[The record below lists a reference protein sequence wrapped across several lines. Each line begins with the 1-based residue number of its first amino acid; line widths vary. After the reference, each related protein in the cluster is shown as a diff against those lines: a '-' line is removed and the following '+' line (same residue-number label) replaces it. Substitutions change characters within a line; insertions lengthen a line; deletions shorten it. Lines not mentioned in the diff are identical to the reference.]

1 MFSLP
6 PYPATGM
13 VAASLALLKPGGCM
27 VELGKRD
34 IWVHGR
40 PAQERPDVRYNL
52 LAIDFLPPEQLGSL
66 LSVVRRAPGG
76 RQDSGRA
83 VGNMETFGNQAELQR
98 SGRASGNRVSNRDQR
113 ELQVRGRA
121 SEIRESF
128 R

>member
-1 MFSLP
+1 
-6 PYPATGM
+6 M

-66 LSVVRRAPGG
+66 LSVVRRTLGEKG
-76 RQDSGRA
+76 ER
-83 VGNMETFGNQAELQR
+83 F
-98 SGRASGNRVSNRDQR
+98 RDRR
-113 ELQVRGRA
+113 EL
-121 SEIRESF
+121 
-128 R
+128 